1 MKKKILLFMGVL
13 ALNIGFAQTTYTW
26 NSTNGDFNTAT
37 NWTPSRLTPATND
50 ILVFNG
56 STTANATV
64 TNIPKQTIGKLRC
77 INNVSVRLVGA
88 ARVAGA
94 GNINRVS
101 TVVTGSG
108 TNFLTDCREGDFIFN
123 SSGTAGTLYGEVHNI
138 TSNTSLQTSATGTLT
153 AMNYFLSSSLSIG
166 DGTINALDV
175 LAGSTLIL
183 GNPSLETLCLR
194 VLTGSK
200 ANIQGTVRML
210 YARQRIIGID
220 SASIL
225 IKSGAIIRT
234 DSSFSGNPFL
244 LVGGQNKVIFEPGS
258 SFEYVVGANPFGL
271 TVPLSKCV
279 FMPGSRYIQLSTSI
293 PSLSG
298 RTYATFVGN
307 FSGSITATQNNTA
320 VFDSIIMLQGSI
332 NFNASSNTTINQ
344 LQIQG
349 GYFGINS
356 TAGNLNI
363 LGNVSV
369 DPLATLS
376 LNGKFASAPANVNFR
391 GTAQQTISGSG
402 NIRLGSTAD
411 SVVRF
416 RIQNN
421 AGVLL
426 QRNLDLNA
434 AFLDLDSGS
443 LLLNGN
449 TLTMGSS
456 TLGFHGRATQLN
468 GVVRG
473 TGVLSRWVTT
483 SATAFGDSSLFPVGS
498 ATATYPIWVAGTA
511 TTGGTVSLT
520 SFAENNG
527 VTNITPPFA
536 DAAPHGSVTVNQR
549 LNHAWTLA
557 TTGLAG
563 TNFSVRL
570 ASPVANSW
578 VLDTLAMRV
587 TLTNGTA
594 PGTSADG
601 TGLVTRPMAT
611 KTGVTAAQLNNTFYM
626 GTATSIN
633 PLPVRFIAIDG
644 KQQGKANQI
653 EWTTAL
659 EINLSHFEVEKKLLY
674 EKKYQAI
681 GKIKATNGNKVT
693 RYTFIDND
701 GGSAIYRIKAVDYDG
716 SVDFSKELAL
726 VVADKDVITISPNP
740 VLDVVTIAT
749 DKMLTINSIEV
760 YNTMGK
766 QVPIKVDGNK
776 VLVDSFVSGVYYLH
790 AITLDGVKVV
800 KFIKH

>member
-1 MKKKILLFMGVL
+1 MKAKMLLFIGLL
-13 ALNIGFAQTTYTW
+13 ALNTSFAQITYTW
-26 NSTNGDFNTAT
+26 NSANGDFNTAT

-56 STTANATV
+56 STAANATV

-94 GNINRVS
+94 GTISRVS
-101 TVVTGSG
+101 TNVTGSG

-175 LAGSTLIL
+175 LPGSTLTL
-183 GNPSLETLCLR
+183 GDPSLETLCLR

-244 LVGGQNKVIFEPGS
+244 LVGGQNKVVFEPGS
-258 SFEYVVGANPFGL
+258 SFEYVVGSNPFGL
-271 TVPLSKCV
+271 AAPLSKCV

-293 PSLSG
+293 PSVSG
-298 RTYATFVGN
+298 RTFATFVGN

-320 VFDSIIMLQGSI
+320 VFDSLIMLQGTMNI
-332 NFNASSNTTINQ
+332 NASSNTTINQ

-349 GYFGINS
+349 GSLGINS

-369 DPLATLS
+369 APSATLS
-376 LNGKFASAPANVNFR
+376 LNGKFSSVPANINFR
-391 GTAQQTISGSG
+391 GTAQQTISGLG
-402 NIRLGSTAD
+402 NIRMGNTAD
-411 SVVRF
+411 SAVRF
-416 RIQNN
+416 HIQNN

-434 AFLDLDSGS
+434 AILDLDSGS

-449 TLTMGSS
+449 TVTMGSS
-456 TLGFHGRATQLN
+456 ALGFHGRATQLN

-483 SATAFGDSSLFPVGS
+483 NTTAFGDSSLFPVGS

-511 TTGGTVSLT
+511 TTAGLVSLT
-520 SFAENNG
+520 SFTENNG
-527 VTNITPPFA
+527 VTNIVPTFN
-536 DAAPHGSVTVNQR
+536 DAAPHGVIVVNQR
-549 LNHAWTLA
+549 LNHAWALTS
-557 TTGLAG
+557 TGLAG
-563 TNFSVRL
+563 SNFSVRL
-570 ASPVANSW
+570 SSPVANGW

-587 TLTNGTA
+587 TLTNGAA

-601 TGLVTRPMAT
+601 TGTLTQPRAT
-611 KTGVTAAQLNNTFYM
+611 KTGLTAAQLNNTFYI
-626 GTATSIN
+626 GTATSLN
-633 PLPVRFIAIDG
+633 PLPVTFVSITG
-644 KQQGKANQI
+644 KQSDKTNTV
-653 EWTTAL
+653 EWVTAS
-659 EINLSHFEVEKKLLY
+659 EINLSHFEVEKKLVG
-674 EKKYQAI
+674 EDDYQTI
-681 GKIKATNGNKVT
+681 GKVLATNGRKT
-693 RYTFIDND
+693 MDYTFND
-701 GGSAIYRIKAVDYDG
+701 YHGGSATYRIKAVDYDG
-716 SVDFSKELAL
+716 SLTFSQEVAL
-726 VVADKDVITISPNP
+726 VHEELDGVTLSPNP
-740 VLDVVTIAT
+740 VLDEVTVAAKSTLAI
-749 DKMLTINSIEV
+749 SHIEV
-760 YNTMGK
+760 YNAMGK
-766 QVPIKVDGNK
+766 QVPVQITGNK
-776 VLVDSFVSGVYYLH
+776 VNVETLIGGVYYLH
-790 AITLDGVKVV
+790 AITIDGVKVV
-800 KFIKH
+800 KFVKH

>member
-1 MKKKILLFMGVL
+1 
-13 ALNIGFAQTTYTW
+13 
-26 NSTNGDFNTAT
+26 
-37 NWTPSRLTPATND
+37 LTPATND

-94 GNINRVS
+94 GNINRLS
-101 TVVTGSG
+101 TNVTGSG

-138 TSNTSLQTSATGTLT
+138 TSNTSLQTSASGTLT

-175 LAGSTLIL
+175 LPGSTLIL
-183 GNPSLETLCLR
+183 GDPSAETLCLR

-225 IKSGAIIRT
+225 IKSGSIIRT

-244 LVGGQNKVIFEPGS
+244 LVGAQNRVIFEPGS
-258 SFEYVVGANPFGL
+258 SFEFLAGANPFGL
-271 TVPLSKCV
+271 PVPLSKCV
-279 FMPGSRYIQLSTSI
+279 FMPGSRYLQLSTGI
-293 PSLSG
+293 PAMSG
-298 RTYATFVGN
+298 RTFGTYIVN
-307 FSGSITATQNNTA
+307 YSGAVTATQNNTA
-320 VFDSIIMLQGSI
+320 VFDSIIMLQGTMNI
-332 NFNASSNTTINQ
+332 NASSNTTINQ
-344 LQIQG
+344 LQMQG
-349 GYFGINS
+349 GFLGINS

-369 DPLATLS
+369 APSATLS
-376 LNGKFASAPANVNFR
+376 LNGKFTSVPANINFR

-402 NIRLGSTAD
+402 NIRMGNTAD

-434 AFLDLDSGS
+434 AILDLDSGS

-449 TLTMGSS
+449 TVTMGSS
-456 TLGFHGRATQLN
+456 ALGFHGRATQLN

-483 SATAFGDSSLFPVGS
+483 AANSFGDSSLFPVGS
-498 ATATYPIWVAGTA
+498 ATNTYPIWVSGTA
-511 TTGGTVSLT
+511 TTAGTVSLT

-527 VTNITPPFA
+527 VTNFTTPFA
-536 DAAPHGSVTVNQR
+536 DVAPHASINVNQR
-549 LNHAWTLA
+549 LNHAWTL
-557 TTGLAG
+557 TSTGLAG
-563 TNFSVRL
+563 SNFSVRL
-570 ASPVANSW
+570 SSPVANGW

-587 TLTNGTA
+587 TLTNGAA

-601 TGLVTRPMAT
+601 TGTLTQPIAT
-611 KTGVTAAQLNNTFYM
+611 KTGLTAAQLNNTFYI
-626 GTATSIN
+626 GTATSTN
-633 PLPVRFIAIDG
+633 PLPVTFVSITG
-644 KQQGKANQI
+644 KQSDKTNTI
-653 EWTTAL
+653 EWVTAS
-659 EINLSHFEVEKKLLY
+659 EINLSHFEVEKKLLG
-674 EKKYQAI
+674 EDNYQTI
-681 GKIKATNGNKVT
+681 GKVMATNGRKT
-693 RYTFIDND
+693 MSYSFSDNE
-701 GGSAIYRIKAVDYDG
+701 GGSATYRIKAVDYDG
-716 SVDFSKELAL
+716 SLNFSKELAL
-726 VVADKDVITISPNP
+726 VAADANGLTLSPNP
-740 VLDVVTIAT
+740 VLDYVTVSTSQQALAI
-749 DKMLTINSIEV
+749 SHIEV
-760 YNTMGK
+760 YNAMGK
-766 QVPIKVDGNK
+766 QMPVQINGNQ
-776 VLVDSFVSGVYYLH
+776 VNVETLIGGVYYLH
-790 AITLDGVKVV
+790 AITVDGVKVV
-800 KFIKH
+800 KFVKH